1 MKLPS
6 LKPQEWS
13 GQTYAWVGS
22 GLFRIGVYPALKWT
36 NYFGIQIS
44 RWKCTCFILIWLL
57 AILWKYQVIWIDL
70 NHAPLY
76 DPSTYNFTHIY
87 INPIN
92 HQGLIQKLIGIW
104 TRKSCSKPTWCFS
117 WVLLAH
123 SWVEKLRI
131 VGGENRWFPKQKRGA
146 PHKGEILV
154 ESGKKSIE
162 KWYFKKSI
170 LVI

>member
-76 DPSTYNFTHIY
+76 DPSTYNFTHLNCYIY
-87 INPIN
+87 IYLYQP
-92 HQGLIQKLIGIW
+92 H
-104 TRKSCSKPTWCFS
+104 KSSRIDSEVNRHLDP
-117 WVLLAH
+117 
-123 SWVEKLRI
+123 EKLQQADVVFFLGFTGPQLGRKTPNRGWRKPL
-131 VGGENRWFPKQKRGA
+131 VPKTKKGCPSQGGNPGGEW
-146 PHKGEILV
+146 
-154 ESGKKSIE
+154 
-162 KWYFKKSI
+162 
-170 LVI
+170 